1 MGDIIDKAQ
10 QNEELFRNNAL
21 RKHFAGRSPSPLKGE
36 GVTKRKC
43 RGCGELI
50 PEKRLKANP
59 EAVRCI
65 ECQEKVE
72 KNGERFLAND

>member
-21 RKHFAGRSPSPLKGE
+21 RKHFAGRSPSPVKGK
-36 GVTKRKC
+36 GVKARKC
-43 RGCGELI
+43 IGCGEPI

-59 EAVRCI
+59 AARRCI
-65 ECQEKVE
+65 DCQELVE